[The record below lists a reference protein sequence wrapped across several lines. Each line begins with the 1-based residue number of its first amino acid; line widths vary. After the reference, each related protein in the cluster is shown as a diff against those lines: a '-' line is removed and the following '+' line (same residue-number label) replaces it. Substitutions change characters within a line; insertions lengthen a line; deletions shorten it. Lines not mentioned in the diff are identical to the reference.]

1 MKNHELHENKAKF
14 LTRGGQ
20 ITFHNIR
27 MFIQIN
33 KSVGHWCFWMT
44 LILTILS
51 TWIITSSDT
60 IIASYYYF
68 ISKPLNAFHINHIF
82 HLQWQ
87 DKIYFL
93 TPHAILSENYFRE
106 QVGIFL
112 SKIKLGLF
120 IGLVISTV
128 LTLWIMI
135 WLTKRGKAQAD
146 TKFIRGAKLAS
157 AEEVAKS
164 IKKQKKN
171 SDIVISNVPMINR
184 FEVQHT
190 LIHGTVGAG
199 KGQTFNQFLEQIKK
213 RGDRAIVYDKGC
225 VFTASFY
232 DERIDK
238 ILNPFDARC
247 CNWDL
252 WKEALDAADFENVA
266 ESLIPMHGETDPFW
280 VNAARTIFGS
290 VAYTMQDDTNRSI
303 DKLLKLILTS
313 ELDEL
318 SSYLQGTEA
327 ATLVSDKIEK
337 TAISIRSVITTY
349 LKSLRFL
356 RGLDKENKKPFSI
369 REWIKNEDN
378 NGWLFIS
385 SNAGQ
390 HAALRPLISMW
401 LSMAS
406 ISLLSLPENYHRR
419 IWFICDELPTLHKL
433 PQLPETIAEVRKFGG
448 CFVLGMQSFAQLEK
462 VYGTS
467 AAKEMFDLLNTRF
480 FFRSPSEAMAKLVSL
495 ELGDQEVDQTREN
508 YSYGANTIRDGI
520 SIGNQRVTQQIVT
533 SSEIMSL
540 EDLNVYLRL
549 PANLPVCKL
558 KIHFKQ
564 SKKIAEGFI
573 KRDILTDPLIEERVS
588 AVSGAANKGG
598 VITKKKPSS
607 EKLSDFKN
615 DSNEIK
621 KTEDVIAKEI
631 DEDEREI
638 NDAADSVSDHSKKSD
653 YHKEVILD
661 L

>member
-1 MKNHELHENKAKF
+1 MKNHETSENKAKF
-14 LTRGGQ
+14 FTRGGQ

-33 KSVGHWCFWMT
+33 KSVGHWCLWIAFIIT
-44 LILTILS
+44 AIS
-51 TWIITSSDT
+51 TWVITPTQSLS
-60 IIASYYYF
+60 ASYYYF
-68 ISKPLNAFHINHIF
+68 ISKFLNAFHINHIF
-82 HLQWQ
+82 KMIWNEKL
-87 DKIYFL
+87 IFL
-93 TPHAILSENYFRE
+93 TPQAILTENYFTE
-106 QVGIFL
+106 QVRIFYL
-112 SKIKLGLF
+112 DIKLGLF
-120 IGLVISTV
+120 VGAIISTIFTMA
-128 LTLWIMI
+128 LMI

-157 AEEVAKS
+157 SDEVAKL
-164 IKKQKKN
+164 IKNRKKN
-171 SDIVISNVPMINR
+171 SNIMISGVPMINR

-199 KGQTFNQFLEQIKK
+199 KGQTFNQFLEQIKN

-225 VFTASFY
+225 VFTSIFY
-232 DERIDK
+232 DKNKDK
-238 ILNPFDARC
+238 ILNPFDIRC

-252 WKEALDAADFENVA
+252 WQEAQDAADFENIA

-290 VAYTMQDDTNRSI
+290 AAFTMQDDPGRSI
-303 DKLLKLILTS
+303 DKLLKLILTA

-318 SSYLQGTEA
+318 ASYLQGTEA

-369 REWIKNEDN
+369 REWIKNEDD

-462 VYGTS
+462 VYGAS

-495 ELGDQEVDQTREN
+495 ELGEQEIDQTREN

-520 SIGNQRVTQQIVT
+520 SIGNQRVTQPIVT
-533 SSEIMSL
+533 SSEIMCL

-549 PANLPVCKL
+549 PSNVPVCRL
-558 KIHFKQ
+558 KINFKE
-564 SKKIAEGFI
+564 SKKISDGFI
-573 KRDILTDPLIEERVS
+573 KRDIQSDPFIEERIS
-588 AVSGAANKGG
+588 AVSGQANKGG
-598 VITKKKPSS
+598 VVTKKKLVSN
-607 EKLSDFKN
+607 KLSHVKKDEN
-615 DSNEIK
+615 NMGYEEI
-621 KTEDVIAKEI
+621 EA
-631 DEDEREI
+631 DEMEI
-638 NDAADSVSDHSKKSD
+638 NDAVDSLSNHNDEKTN

>member
-1 MKNHELHENKAKF
+1 MKNQENKAKF
-14 LTRGGQ
+14 FTRGGQ

-33 KSVGHWCFWMT
+33 KSVGKWCLWMAFIIT
-44 LILTILS
+44 GLFIWLITPTETILA
-51 TWIITSSDT
+51 T
-60 IIASYYYF
+60 YYYCIAKF
-68 ISKPLNAFHINHIF
+68 LNALRINHIF
-82 HLQWQ
+82 QIAWHGQTLVLSPQ
-87 DKIYFL
+87 
-93 TPHAILSENYFRE
+93 AILTENYFKV
-106 QVGIFL
+106 QLNIFCQQ
-112 SKIKLGLF
+112 IKLGLITGLG
-120 IGLVISTV
+120 IGML
-128 LTLWIMI
+128 LTMALMI

-146 TKFIRGAKLAS
+146 TKFIRGAKLATS
-157 AEEVAKS
+157 KEVSKL
-164 IKKQKKN
+164 IKKQRKN
-171 SDIVISNVPMINR
+171 SNIIISGVPMINR

-213 RGDRAIVYDKGC
+213 RGDRAIIYDKGC
-225 VFTASFY
+225 VFTSIFY
-232 DERIDK
+232 DKSKDK
-238 ILNPFDARC
+238 ILNPFDVRC

-252 WKEALDAADFENVA
+252 WREAQDAADFENIA
-266 ESLIPMHGETDPFW
+266 ESLIPMHGENDPFW

-290 VAYTMQDDTNRSI
+290 AAFTMQDDPNRSI
-303 DKLLKLILTS
+303 DKLLKLILTA

-318 SSYLQGTEA
+318 ASYLQGTEA

-356 RGLDKENKKPFSI
+356 RGLDKEDKKPFSI
-369 REWIKNEDN
+369 REWIKNEDD

-462 VYGTS
+462 IYGAS
-467 AAKEMFDLLNTRF
+467 AAKEIFDLLNTRF

-495 ELGDQEVDQTREN
+495 ELGEQEIDQTREN

-520 SIGNQRVTQQIVT
+520 SIGNQRVTQPIVT

-540 EDLNVYLRL
+540 EDLNAYLRL
-549 PANLPVCKL
+549 PSNIPVCKL
-558 KIHFKQ
+558 KINFKE
-564 SKKIAEGFI
+564 SNKIAEGFI
-573 KRDILTDPLIEERVS
+573 KREIQNDPFIEERIS
-588 AVSGAANKGG
+588 AVSGSANKGG
-598 VITKKKPSS
+598 SILKKKLFTEKSAHLKQAVTDIVS
-607 EKLSDFKN
+607 ET
-615 DSNEIK
+615 I
-621 KTEDVIAKEI
+621 ED
-631 DEDEREI
+631 DEKEI
-638 NDAADSVSDHSKKSD
+638 NDATESVERNVNQKIN

>member
-1 MKNHELHENKAKF
+1 MKNHEIRENKAKF
-14 LTRGGQ
+14 FTRGGQ

-33 KSVGHWCFWMT
+33 KSVGHWCLWMAFIIT
-44 LILTILS
+44 GLFTWLITPTETILA
-51 TWIITSSDT
+51 T
-60 IIASYYYF
+60 YYYCIAKF
-68 ISKPLNAFHINHIF
+68 LNALRINHIF
-82 HLQWQ
+82 QIAWHGQTLVLSPQ
-87 DKIYFL
+87 
-93 TPHAILSENYFRE
+93 AILTENYFKE
-106 QVGIFL
+106 QLSIFFQQ
-112 SKIKLGLF
+112 IKLGLI
-120 IGLVISTV
+120 IGLSISMF
-128 LTLWIMI
+128 LTTLLMI
-135 WLTKRGKAQAD
+135 WLTKRGKDQAD
-146 TKFIRGAKLAS
+146 IKFIRGAKLAES
-157 AEEVAKS
+157 KEVSKLI
-164 IKKQKKN
+164 IKQGKN
-171 SDIVISNVPMINR
+171 SNIIISGVPMINR

-199 KGQTFNQFLEQIKK
+199 KGQTFNQFLDQIKK
-213 RGDRAIVYDKGC
+213 RGDRAIIYDKGC
-225 VFTASFY
+225 VFTSIFY
-232 DERIDK
+232 DKNKDK
-238 ILNPFDARC
+238 ILNPFDVRC

-252 WKEALDAADFENVA
+252 WREAQDAADFENIA
-266 ESLIPMHGETDPFW
+266 ESLIPMHGENDPFW

-290 VAYTMQDDTNRSI
+290 AAFTMQDDPNRSI
-303 DKLLKLILTS
+303 DKLLKLILTA

-318 SSYLQGTEA
+318 AYYLQGTEA

-356 RGLDKENKKPFSI
+356 RGLDKEDKKPFSI
-369 REWIKNEDN
+369 SEWIKNEDD

-462 VYGTS
+462 IYGAS
-467 AAKEMFDLLNTRF
+467 AAKEIFDLLNTRF
-480 FFRSPSEAMAKLVSL
+480 FFRSPSESMAKLVSL
-495 ELGDQEVDQTREN
+495 ELGEQEVDQTREN
-508 YSYGANTIRDGI
+508 YSYGANSIRDGI
-520 SIGNQRVTQQIVT
+520 SIGNQRVTQPIVT

-540 EDLNVYLRL
+540 EDLNAYLRL
-549 PANLPVCKL
+549 PSNIPVCKL
-558 KIHFKQ
+558 KINFKE
-564 SKKIAEGFI
+564 SNKIAEGFI
-573 KRDILTDPLIEERVS
+573 KREIQNDPFIEERIK
-588 AVSGAANKGG
+588 AVSGSANKGG
-598 VITKKKPSS
+598 SILKKKVLTEKSS
-607 EKLSDFKN
+607 HLQQVVTDIVSETIEDDEK
-615 DSNEIK
+615 
-621 KTEDVIAKEI
+621 
-631 DEDEREI
+631 EI
-638 NDAADSVSDHSKKSD
+638 NDAAESISQNINQKVN